1 MIRLARVEDIDVI
14 ATGLLELKAKTGWAF
29 YGRDGYTRES
39 LRVFLASRLNDSDSV
54 LYVWEADTV
63 TAFCGGQMSRFLLPP
78 HMPIVL
84 EFGWFGC
91 ERDAIECWV
100 AVKEWGKRRGAELA
114 YRVLAR
120 PGSSKTRIREEVTWE
135 VL

>member
-1 MIRLARVEDIDVI
+1 MLRLARDTDIPAIVEGMLV
-14 ATGLLELKAKTGWAF
+14 LQAKTGWST
-29 YGRDGYTRES
+29 YERTGYTREA
-39 LRVFLASRLNDSDSV
+39 LGAFLSGHLESSNSV
-54 LYVWEADTV
+54 LYVWESDTL
-63 TAFCGGQMSRFLLPP
+63 TAFCGGTLSNFMLPP

-84 EFGWFGC
+84 EFGWFGVD
-91 ERDAIECWV
+91 RDAAAVWN
-100 AVKEWGKRRGAELA
+100 AVKHWGKRRGAELA